1 MVNNGYDQQ
10 MVETAV
16 KEGDDLVAFGKLY
29 IANPDLVAR
38 LKQGGPFNAGNQKTW
53 YGGRAEGFTDYPTL

>member
-10 MVETAV
+10 MAEMAIQ
-16 KEGDDLVAFGKLY
+16 EGDDLVA
-29 IANPDLVAR
+29 P

-53 YGGRAEGFTDYPTL
+53 YGGGAEGFTDYPTLCRGGQA